1 MSKRQIVNNVKMSI
15 KLSNCQMSNCQ
26 IFKLSKQNVK
36 LSCII
41 RVCRL
46 TQRINCVL
54 IFSIFHISSPSD
66 LLGHVLTHLRSS
78 EDLSERELVNET
90 ICSIALSDV
99 SDTVLFFLPPISF
112 SKEIIYTNG
121 TFLAKLISFKSL
133 QVFSLGWLLQNRQ

>member
-1 MSKRQIVNNVKMSI
+1 M
-15 KLSNCQMSNCQ
+15 
-26 IFKLSKQNVK
+26 
-36 LSCII
+36 
-41 RVCRL
+41 
-46 TQRINCVL
+46 
-54 IFSIFHISSPSD
+54 FHISSPSD

-99 SDTVLFFLPPISF
+99 PDTVLFFLPPISV

-133 QVFSLGWLLQNRQ
+133 

>member
-1 MSKRQIVNNVKMSI
+1 MSNCQNVKISKCQNIKMSNCQNFNLSI
-15 KLSNCQMSNCQ
+15 KLSQYQM
-26 IFKLSKQNVK
+26 
-36 LSCII
+36 SCII

-46 TQRINCVL
+46 SQRIDCVL

-99 SDTVLFFLPPISF
+99 SDTVLFFLLPISF
-112 SKEIIYTNG
+112 PKEIIYTNG